1 MGDDWQNIS
10 LFRNHMKSLKEIS
23 YDDENKKHMTQSMAL
38 AISFDDAIK
47 DYLKAYDCPNETLKS
62 VDAIAEF
69 NKKPVFIEFKN
80 GVLDKKE
87 TKIKIPDKMKDS
99 LLVFGD
105 IADCTINYTRES
117 VEFILVYNLD
127 KNPKKPIDFKEEIN
141 GHFFRYAKTQNIRF
155 GLGKYKNLYFK
166 DVRTYSADEFEV
178 FLSHYVQ

>member
-1 MGDDWQNIS
+1 MRDDWQNIS

-23 YDDENKKHMTQSMAL
+23 YDDDNEKYMTQSMAL

-47 DYLKAYDCPNETLKS
+47 DYLKAHDCPNETLKS

-80 GVLDKKE
+80 GVLDSKE
-87 TKIKIPDKMKDS
+87 TKIKIPAKIKDS

-105 IADCTINYTRES
+105 IANCTINYTRES

-127 KNPKKPIDFKEEIN
+127 KNPRKPINFREMIN
-141 GHFFRYAKTQNIRF
+141 GHIQRYAKTQNIRF

-166 DVRTYSADEFEV
+166 EVRTYSADEFGE
-178 FLSHYVQ
+178 FLSNYVQ